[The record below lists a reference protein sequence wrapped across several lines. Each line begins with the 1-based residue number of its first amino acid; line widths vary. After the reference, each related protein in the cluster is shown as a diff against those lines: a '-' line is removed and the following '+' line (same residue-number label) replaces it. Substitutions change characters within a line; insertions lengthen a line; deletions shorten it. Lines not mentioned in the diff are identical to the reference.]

1 LARSARE
8 RAGAVRLIREW
19 EAMPEVARVL
29 LLFVLAGIA
38 EIGGG
43 WLIWQWLREG
53 RPWPWGLLGALVLTG

>member
-1 LARSARE
+1 
-8 RAGAVRLIREW
+8 
-19 EAMPEVARVL
+19 MPEVARVL